1 MRKETHE
8 TQRLCSR
15 IIDMRTRVLCMKGV
29 NGVEGISD
37 DLQNGLKELP
47 IASRKTTLEKE

>member
-1 MRKETHE
+1 MRKETPD

-29 NGVEGISD
+29 DGVEGISD
-37 DLQNGLKELP
+37 DVQKGLKEIPLP
-47 IASRKTTLEKE
+47 SRKTTLEKE

>member
-1 MRKETHE
+1 MRKETPE

-29 NGVEGISD
+29 EGVEGISD
-37 DLQNGLKELP
+37 DLQKGLKELP
-47 IASRKTTLEKE
+47 LPSRKTTLEKE